1 MADLKGSKTLEN
13 LQTALA
19 GESQARNK
27 YNWFA
32 SQARKEGLEQIAAI
46 FDETAGNEKEHAKL
60 WFKYLNDGIGNT
72 SANLADAAAGEN
84 YEWSDMYAGF
94 AVTADEEGFK
104 EIAAKFRMVAGI
116 EKTHEERYKKLLDNL
131 ENGKVFTKDGQQ
143 VWMCRNCG
151 YIYVGEKAPEVCP
164 CCNHPQSFFEI
175 KAYNY

>member
-1 MADLKGSKTLEN
+1 
-13 LQTALA
+13 
-19 GESQARNK
+19 
-27 YNWFA
+27 
-32 SQARKEGLEQIAAI
+32 
-46 FDETAGNEKEHAKL
+46 
-60 WFKYLNDGIGNT
+60 
-72 SANLADAAAGEN
+72 
-84 YEWSDMYAGF
+84 MYAGF

-104 EIAAKFRMVAGI
+104 EIAAKFKMVAAI

-164 CCNHPQSFFEI
+164 CCNHPQSFFEV

>member
-1 MADLKGSKTLEN
+1 MKDLKGSKTLEN
-13 LQTALA
+13 LQTAFS

-32 SQARKEGLEQIAAI
+32 SVARKEGLEQIAAI

-60 WFKYLNDGIGNT
+60 WFKYMNGIGNT
-72 SANLADAAAGEN
+72 SQNLESAANGEN
-84 YEWSDMYAGF
+84 YEWSDMYAEF
-94 AVTADEEGFK
+94 AKTAEEEGYM
-104 EIAAKFRMVAGI
+104 EIAAKFKMVAGV

-164 CCNHPQSFFEI
+164 CCDHPKSFFEV

>member
-1 MADLKGSKTLEN
+1 MTDLKGSKTFEN
-13 LQTALA
+13 LQTAFA
-19 GESQARNK
+19 GESLARNK
-27 YNWFA
+27 YNWYA

-60 WFKYLNDGIGNT
+60 WFKYLNNGIPDT
-72 SANLADAAAGEN
+72 SANLKDAANGEN

-94 AVTADEEGFK
+94 AETAEKEGFK

-164 CCNHPQSFFEI
+164 CCNHPQAFFEV
-175 KAYNY
+175 KAFNY